1 MMAGAEAGDPVL
13 AKDSFVITVF
23 APSGIGEVTPGTDI
37 ASAILAATDA
47 DPLGPLRDGDI
58 VVVTSKI
65 ISKAQGRIEPASRR
79 TELITSETRRTVACR
94 GDTRIVRTHDG
105 LTIAAAGIDSS
116 NLSAESI
123 LRLPHDPDGSAAALR
138 KRLETAIDL
147 RLGVI
152 ISDTAGRP
160 WRIGQ
165 TDHAIGVSGVRALAD
180 YAGARDAYGNE
191 LKVTVIAVADEL
203 AAAGD
208 LVKGKL
214 RGRPVAV
221 IRGLGHLVGQ
231 AESAASELLRD
242 PVKDMFG
249 FGSQEAVL
257 AAALT
262 ATGQRHRY
270 EEFVALD
277 PAERTSRLLAGTSL
291 GQEAADL
298 VRAIMSVDLET
309 ADAQQVEIDS
319 PVPAS
324 ISRSIPDGES
334 QKRR

>member
-1 MMAGAEAGDPVL
+1 MMAGAGADDPVL
-13 AKDSFVITVF
+13 AQESSVITIF
-23 APSGIGEVTPGTDI
+23 APGGIGEVTADVDLGT
-37 ASAILAATDA
+37 AILVATDA
-47 DPLGPLRDGDI
+47 HPLGPLRDGDI

-79 TELITSETRRTVACR
+79 TELITSETSRTVARR
-94 GDTRIVRTHDG
+94 GETRIVRTHDG
-105 LTIAAAGIDSS
+105 LTIAAAGIDTS

-123 LRLPHDPDGSAAALR
+123 LLLPRDPDGSAAALR
-138 KRLETAIDL
+138 ERLEIATNL

-165 TDHAIGVSGVRALAD
+165 TDHAIGVSGVRSHAD

-191 LKVTVIAVADEL
+191 LQVTVMAVADEL
-203 AAAGD
+203 AAAAD

-221 IRGLGHLVGQ
+221 IRGLGQLLGQ
-231 AESAASELLRD
+231 GESAARELLRD
-242 PVKDMFG
+242 PAKDMFG

-257 AAALT
+257 AAALV

-270 EEFVALD
+270 EELVALD
-277 PAERTSRLLAGTSL
+277 RSERTSRLLAGTTL
-291 GQEAADL
+291 GREAADL
-298 VRAIMSVDLET
+298 MRAIMSVDLLT
-309 ADAQQVEIDS
+309 DDPQRIEIDS
-319 PVPAS
+319 PLPETD
-324 ISRSIPDGES
+324 R
-334 QKRR
+334 

>member
-1 MMAGAEAGDPVL
+1 MMVGAGADDPVL
-13 AKDSFVITVF
+13 AEASSVITIF
-23 APSGIGEVTPGTDI
+23 APGGIGEVTADVDLATT
-37 ASAILAATDA
+37 ILAATDA

-79 TELITSETRRTVACR
+79 TELITSETSRTVARR
-94 GDTRIVRTHDG
+94 GDTRIVRTHNG
-105 LTIAAAGIDSS
+105 LTIAAAGIDTS

-123 LRLPHDPDGSAAALR
+123 LLLPHDPDGSAAALR
-138 KRLETAIDL
+138 ARLEVATNL

-165 TDHAIGVSGVRALAD
+165 TDHAIGVSGVKVLQD

-191 LKVTVIAVADEL
+191 LQVTLMAVADEL
-203 AAAGD
+203 AAAAD

-221 IRGLGHLVGQ
+221 IRGLGQLLGQ
-231 AESAASELLRD
+231 GESAARELLRD
-242 PVKDMFG
+242 PAKDMFG

-257 AAALT
+257 VAALV

-270 EEFVALD
+270 EELVALD
-277 PAERTSRLLAGTSL
+277 GSERTSRLLAGTTL
-291 GQEAADL
+291 GREAADL
-298 VRAIMSVDLET
+298 MRAIMSVDLVT
-309 ADAQQVEIDS
+309 DDPQRIEIDS
-319 PVPAS
+319 PLPQTD
-324 ISRSIPDGES
+324 R
-334 QKRR
+334 

>member
-1 MMAGAEAGDPVL
+1 MMAGFGADDPVL
-13 AKDSFVITVF
+13 AQDSSVITIF
-23 APSGIGEVTPGTDI
+23 APARIGEVTPGADI
-37 ASAILAATDA
+37 AATILAAVDA
-47 DPLGPLRDGDI
+47 DPRGPLRDGDI

-79 TELITSETRRTVACR
+79 TELIISETRRTVARR
-94 GDTRIVRTHDG
+94 GETRIVRTRDG

-116 NLSAESI
+116 NLPAESI
-123 LRLPHDPDGSAAALR
+123 LRLPHNPDGSAAALR
-138 KRLETAIDL
+138 ERLETAANL

-165 TDHAIGVSGVRALAD
+165 IDHAIGVSGVRALTD

-191 LKVTVIAVADEL
+191 LQVTVMAVADEL
-203 AAAGD
+203 AAAAD

-214 RGRPVAV
+214 RGRPIAV
-221 IRGLGHLVGQ
+221 VRGLGRLVGQ
-231 AESAASELLRD
+231 AESAARELLRD

-257 AAALT
+257 AAALV

-270 EEFVALD
+270 EELVAVE
-277 PAERTSRLLAGTSL
+277 PAERTSRLLAGTRL
-291 GQEAADL
+291 GSEAADL
-298 VRAIMSVDLET
+298 LRAIMSVDLQA
-309 ADAQQVEIDS
+309 ADPQQLEIDS
-319 PVPAS
+319 PLPAS
-324 ISRSIPDGES
+324 E
-334 QKRR
+334 Q

>member
-1 MMAGAEAGDPVL
+1 MTAGAGANDPVL
-13 AKDSFVITVF
+13 AADSFTITIF
-23 APSGIGEVTPGTDI
+23 APGGIGEVTPGADI
-37 ASAILAATDA
+37 AGAILAAMDA
-47 DPLGPLRDGDI
+47 DPAGPLRDGDI

-79 TELITSETRRTVACR
+79 TELITSETRRTVARR
-94 GDTRIVRTHDG
+94 GETRIVRTYSG

-123 LRLPHDPDGSAAALR
+123 LQLPHDPDGDAAVLR
-138 KRLETAIDL
+138 KQLQAATGL

-180 YAGARDAYGNE
+180 YAGARDTYGNE
-191 LKVTVIAVADEL
+191 LKVTVMAVADEL

-221 IRGLGHLVGQ
+221 IRGLGQLVGQ
-231 AESAASELLRD
+231 ADSAARELLRD
-242 PVKDMFG
+242 PAKDMFG

-257 AAALT
+257 AAALI

-270 EEFVALD
+270 EELVALD
-277 PAERTSRLLAGTSL
+277 PAERTSRLLAATSL
-291 GQEAADL
+291 GPEAADL
-298 VRAIMSVDLET
+298 LHAIMSVDLET
-309 ADAQQVEIDS
+309 GDAQQVEIDS
-319 PVPAS
+319 PLPVS
-324 ISRSIPDGES
+324 N
-334 QKRR
+334 Q